1 MDADGDQLQASRTFH
16 SKDMW
21 RRIWICLL
29 SSSSLSLYL
38 HLFCICLYS
47 LRSLRAVRL
56 PWTQHSMARICG
68 AEYSNMAEVF
78 LLMIMNLYLANV
90 TLKSALL
97 TLRTKVYWLC
107 WLFIKSAFWKS
118 SKEQW
123 SHLSGTFKHCVSNS
137 C

>member
-29 SSSSLSLYL
+29 SSSSLYL
-38 HLFCICLYS
+38 HLL
-47 LRSLRAVRL
+47 
-56 PWTQHSMARICG
+56 
-68 AEYSNMAEVF
+68 
-78 LLMIMNLYLANV
+78 LYLYLYLSLFFEELESSQASLDPTFHGQDMWRRIWMEAEDTFCLSANV